1 MFKQFARYW
10 WLLTVFGALLIGLG
24 GMMLVNDEF
33 GLAELL
39 RYLAFVLVGMGVFTA
54 LVNVAL
60 AKTNS
65 SDWRWY
71 AVAAAE
77 LIMGIVILMNGE
89 WAEAKFIMMIAIWSL
104 IMGLYLL
111 YVGLKESSRSVVVLL
126 SGVVSVIFAGLI
138 LFDSVDDSQLHL
150 LVGLYAILLGVYLGN
165 GSLKIRGYN
174 QKVQAEAPSKPA
186 EQSDNAQVSTEKDA

>member
-1 MFKQFARYW
+1 M
-10 WLLTVFGALLIGLG
+10 LI
-24 GMMLVNDEF
+24 NDEF

-39 RYLAFVLVGMGVFTA
+39 RYLAFVLVGMGIFTA

-71 AVAAAE
+71 AVASAE
-77 LIMGIVILMNGE
+77 LVMGIVILMNGE

-111 YVGLKESSRSVVVLL
+111 YVGLKSSTRSVVVLL
-126 SGVVSVIFAGLI
+126 SGVVSIIFAGLI
-138 LFDSVDDSQLHL
+138 LFNAVDDSQLHL
-150 LVGLYAILLGVYLGN
+150 LVGLYAILLGIYLAN
-165 GSLKIRGYN
+165 GSLKIRTYN
-174 QKVQAEAPSKPA
+174 KKTAPEPSADTTDQGTVSSKEA
-186 EQSDNAQVSTEKDA
+186 